1 MCTEQLAGAA
11 MTSGPRSTPALIAG
25 QVPLTEVMARLRQ
38 GRPVF
43 HSEADLQ
50 HGFARVLWELAP
62 TVQSRL
68 EVRQH
73 ASTTGSTEYLDLLC
87 IGPSART
94 AVEFKY
100 FTAYWAGAAG
110 SPPEQYATKS
120 HAATDLG
127 RRGFVFDIA
136 RLERF
141 GNRPD
146 QNGLALLVTNEK
158 ALWSPPKPGNKPTRD
173 HDFRI
178 HEGRTLAGELLWANG
193 DYKDNARTLLGTYTL
208 NWQPYSQQEGYRGE
222 FQYLA
227 VFTEPRLP
235 TGSGTPL
242 DGVEKPVH
250 DFAP

>member
-1 MCTEQLAGAA
+1 
-11 MTSGPRSTPALIAG
+11 MTPGPRRTPALIAG
-25 QVPLTEVMARLRQ
+25 QVPLTEVMARLRRD
-38 GRPVF
+38 RPVF

-50 HGFARVLWELAP
+50 HSFARVLWELAP
-62 TVQSRL
+62 AIRSRL

-73 ASTTGSTEYLDLLC
+73 VPGTGSAEYLDLLC
-87 IGPSART
+87 IGPSGRT

-100 FTAYWAGAAG
+100 FTAYWTGTAGF
-110 SPPEQYATKS
+110 PPEEYTIKS

-146 QNGLALLVTNEK
+146 QNGLAVLVTNDR
-158 ALWSPPKPGNKPTRD
+158 ALWSPPKPGRKPTRD
-173 HDFRI
+173 RDFRI

-193 DYKDNARTLLGTYTL
+193 DYGPNSRTLLGTYAL
-208 NWQPYSQQEGYRGE
+208 NWQPYSQQEGHRGE

-227 VFTEPRLP
+227 VFTEPGSPDPERSASQSCNEP
-235 TGSGTPL
+235 TP
-242 DGVEKPVH
+242 
-250 DFAP
+250 